1 MPVLFFALLLSNP
14 VVANGT
20 TKKNHMDIKAGT
32 YQLSLWV
39 INIDS
44 KEEFLAAGMT
54 SLCLPGSIIK
64 FFPGSYLMESIETRN
79 IPLIGTRL
87 YQTRTCQDNSCSDLY
102 VSGGGSASLTVH
114 DINKSISR
122 LKLSEGLRDVVN

>member
-1 MPVLFFALLLSNP
+1 
-14 VVANGT
+14 
-20 TKKNHMDIKAGT
+20 
-32 YQLSLWV
+32 
-39 INIDS
+39 
-44 KEEFLAAGMT
+44 
-54 SLCLPGSIIK
+54 
-64 FFPGSYLMESIETRN
+64 MESIETRN

-87 YQTRTCQDNSCSDLY
+87 YQTRTGQDNSCSDLY